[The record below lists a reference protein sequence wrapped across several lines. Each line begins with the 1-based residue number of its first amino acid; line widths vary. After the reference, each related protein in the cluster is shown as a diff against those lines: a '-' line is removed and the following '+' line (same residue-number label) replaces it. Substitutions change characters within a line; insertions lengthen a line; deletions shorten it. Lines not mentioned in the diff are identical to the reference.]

1 MVVPGNS
8 IILDSG
14 TTTAYVARHLPD
26 SEDIT
31 VVTNDAG
38 VLAELMAKKHI
49 QIVMLGGALRRKN
62 MAFYGAQTVAAMD
75 ELLVDKLFLGVD
87 GIDMESG
94 VTTHFENEA
103 MLNRLMVKKATQVIA
118 VTDSSKFGRKCL
130 HKIIG
135 VEDLDMLITDRDAPD
150 EVVDGARRLGIE
162 IVVV

>member
-1 MVVPGNS
+1 
-8 IILDSG
+8 
-14 TTTAYVARHLPD
+14 
-26 SEDIT
+26 
-31 VVTNDAG
+31 
-38 VLAELMAKKHI
+38 
-49 QIVMLGGALRRKN
+49 
-62 MAFYGAQTVAAMD
+62 
-75 ELLVDKLFLGVD
+75 
-87 GIDMESG
+87 MESG